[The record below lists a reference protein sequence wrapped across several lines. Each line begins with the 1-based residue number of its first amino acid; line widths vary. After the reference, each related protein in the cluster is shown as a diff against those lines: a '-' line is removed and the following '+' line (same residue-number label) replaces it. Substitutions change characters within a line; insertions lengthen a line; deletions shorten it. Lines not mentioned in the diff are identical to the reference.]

1 MAQILGIA
9 LAAAVIAAVVA
20 IAVMRRQN
28 KRMYREI
35 DRMLDAL
42 LAGKPV
48 SFSETQEGRLS
59 SLAHKVMRIAE
70 KTEREVYGAQAEKE
84 QVKRLISHMSHQLKT
99 PLANTCMYRELL
111 EEETDL
117 KKQKEFHQKMKKQL
131 EKIDW
136 ILGSL
141 FKMVRL
147 EQDAIAFEIEEA
159 PLRQTLLRAVN
170 TVYAKAEKKEIAI
183 TCEPFSDFCVYHNS
197 RWTAEAFANLLENA
211 VKYTGRGGQIRIAV
225 NRMSMYT
232 EIRFEDNGIGI
243 RQEEL
248 ADIFKRFYRSK
259 DVESEEGSG
268 IGLYLS
274 RLIVE
279 REKGYLAVKSEYG
292 SGACFSVFLQ
302 NCQN

>member
-1 MAQILGIA
+1 MTLLMGIA
-9 LAAAVIAAVVA
+9 TVVVVFAVLAAAAA
-20 IAVMRRQN
+20 RYQR
-28 KRMYREI
+28 KRTYREI

-48 SFSETQEGRLS
+48 SFSETREGELS
-59 SLAHKVMRIAE
+59 ALAHKACRIAE
-70 KTEREVYGAQAEKE
+70 KTEREINGAQAEKE
-84 QVKRLISHMSHQLKT
+84 QVKRLITHMSHQLKT
-99 PLANTCMYRELL
+99 PLANVCMYRELL
-111 EEETDL
+111 QEETDAG
-117 KKQKEFHQKMKKQL
+117 KQKEFHQKMKKQL

-159 PLRQTLLRAVN
+159 PLRKTLLRAVN
-170 TVYAKAEKKEIAI
+170 TVYAKADKKNIAI
-183 TCEPFSDFCVYHNS
+183 ACEPFEDFCVCHNS
-197 RWTAEAFANLLENA
+197 KWTAEVFVNLLENA
-211 VKYTGRGGQIRIAV
+211 VKYTDYGGQIRIAV
-225 NRMSMYT
+225 NKMQMYT
-232 EIRFEDNGIGI
+232 EICVEDNGIGI

-259 DVESEEGSG
+259 DVESQEGSG

-279 REKGYLAVKSEYG
+279 RERGYMSVKSEYG
-292 SGACFSVFLQ
+292 SGTCFSVFLQ

>member
-1 MAQILGIA
+1 MMQILGA
-9 LAAAVIAAVVA
+9 AFAAAVIAAGVA
-20 IAVMRRQN
+20 IAVLRRNN

-59 SLAHKVMRIAE
+59 ALAHKVCRIAE
-70 KTEREVYGAQAEKE
+70 KTEREINGAQVEKE

-99 PLANTCMYRELL
+99 PLANVCMYRELL
-111 EEETDL
+111 QEETDAG
-117 KKQKEFHQKMKKQL
+117 KQKEFHQKMKKQL
-131 EKIDW
+131 EKIGW

-141 FKMVRL
+141 FKMVKL
-147 EQDAIAFEIEEA
+147 EQDAIAFEIEDA
-159 PLRQTLLRAVN
+159 LLRQTLLRAVN
-170 TVYAKAEKKEIAI
+170 TVYGKAEKKDIAI
-183 TCEPFSDFCVYHNS
+183 ACEPFADFCVYHNS
-197 RWTAEAFANLLENA
+197 KWTAEVFVNLLENA
-211 VKYTGRGGQIRIAV
+211 VKYTDCGGQIRIAV
-225 NRMSMYT
+225 NRMPMYT
-232 EIRFEDNGIGI
+232 EIRVEDNGIGI

-259 DVESEEGSG
+259 DVESQEGSG

-279 REKGYLAVKSEYG
+279 REKGYMAVKSEYG
-292 SGACFSVFLQ
+292 LGTCFSVFLQ